1 MKQEEQ
7 DDRED
12 SPPPARVVVVEDHD
26 LLREGLVLMLNAA
39 GDFEVVAQAASAE
52 EALQILDERRPD
64 LLLLDLMLPQMSGTE
79 LCRLVRQRQPDIQ
92 VVLLTGHAEIAQVLE
107 AVQAGA
113 CAYLPK
119 EIGPKELVKALRR
132 VRREGSL
139 LEPFLARRLLAELT
153 RPGGGNGLSLSG
165 PSPSGGS
172 GGPEVGPLSSRE
184 LEILRGVVGGGSNR
198 EVAEN
203 LSISEFTVANHLKSI
218 YRKLGVRD
226 RTQAVL
232 AALNRGLLALIAL
245 QVAALGP

>member
-1 MKQEEQ
+1 MNQEVQES
-7 DDRED
+7 REG
-12 SPPPARVVVVEDHD
+12 SPDPVRVVIVEDYD
-26 LLREGLVLMLNAA
+26 LLREGLVLMLRAA
-39 GDFEVVAQAASAE
+39 GGFEVVAQAASAE
-52 EALQILDERRPD
+52 EALKVVDEHRPD

-79 LCRLVRQRQPDIQ
+79 LCRLVRQSQPDLQ
-92 VVLLTGHAEIAQVLE
+92 VVLLTGHADLSQILE

-119 EIGPKELVKALRR
+119 EIRPQELVECLRR

-139 LEPFLARRLLAELT
+139 LEPFLARRLLATLT
-153 RPGGGNGLSLSG
+153 RPGGGNGLPLGGLTPASASSG
-165 PSPSGGS
+165 P
-172 GGPEVGPLSSRE
+172 ETGPLSPRE
-184 LEILRGVVGGGSNR
+184 LEILRGIVGGGSNR

-232 AALNRGLLALIAL
+232 AALNRGLLALVAV
-245 QVAALGP
+245 QVAALLA